1 MLYTKMSPVGCRPEI
16 LYSQSKVQKPI
27 INNSPSFRP
36 ILDDINIPSYKL
48 AKYLVSI
55 LSPLTINTY
64 TVKDTF
70 NFAKETTKTDCN
82 TSCLL

>member
-1 MLYTKMSPVGCRPEI
+1 MLYTKMSLVGCRSGI
-16 LYSQSKVQKPI
+16 LYSQSKVQKAI

-64 TVKDTF
+64 TVKETF
-70 NFAKETTKTDCN
+70 NFAKEITKTDCN
-82 TSCLL
+82 TSCLV